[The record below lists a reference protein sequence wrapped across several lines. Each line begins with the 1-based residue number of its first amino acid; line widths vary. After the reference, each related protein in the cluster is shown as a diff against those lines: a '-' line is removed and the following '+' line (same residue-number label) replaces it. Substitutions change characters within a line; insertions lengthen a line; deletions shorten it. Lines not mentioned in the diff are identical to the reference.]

1 MKIDQIANNCA
12 LPTKLTPLY
21 YVNTVP
27 SSLAAMPISNHNQG
41 PNVDAPLNL
50 NLSSSPH
57 YRHLHQL
64 AADDASATHKVS
76 LDVQQFR
83 PDEISV
89 KKIDDFVVVEGKHDE
104 RKDGHGYVSRQFT
117 RRYRLPDDIEVDQMV
132 SKLSA
137 DGVLTI
143 TAPKK
148 TLPPSE
154 SRERIVPIVHTNQP
168 AVAQSA
174 PSRESG
180 DNEIQETIVQ

>member
-1 MKIDQIANNCA
+1 MAA
-12 LPTKLTPLY
+12 LPLVYRILEELNQPTSQYDQGFGLGM
-21 YVNTVP
+21 
-27 SSLAAMPISNHNQG
+27 LAALLSRPLHYQPIC
-41 PNVDAPLNL
+41 
-50 NLSSSPH
+50 
-57 YRHLHQL
+57 
-64 AADDASATHKVS
+64 VS

-132 SKLSA
+132 SKLSS

>member
-1 MKIDQIANNCA
+1 M
-12 LPTKLTPLY
+12 
-21 YVNTVP
+21 
-27 SSLAAMPISNHNQG
+27 
-41 PNVDAPLNL
+41 
-50 NLSSSPH
+50 
-57 YRHLHQL
+57 
-64 AADDASATHKVS
+64 KVS

-132 SKLSA
+132 SKLSS

>member
-1 MKIDQIANNCA
+1 MAA
-12 LPTKLTPLY
+12 LPLVYRILEELNQPTSQYDQGFGLGL
-21 YVNTVP
+21 
-27 SSLAAMPISNHNQG
+27 LAALLSRPLRYQPICLSAA
-41 PNVDAPLNL
+41 PNII
-50 NLSSSPH
+50 
-57 YRHLHQL
+57 
-64 AADDASATHKVS
+64 HKEGFEVS

-89 KKIDDFVVVEGKHDE
+89 KKIDDFIVVEGKHDE

-132 SKLSA
+132 SKLSS